1 MPDPHENPKHIRNWW
16 LTPLVGGLGGYLAS
30 LIGWPLP
37 WIIGSL
43 LAVILF
49 RCFGPA
55 IREIPGGRQTGQW
68 LVSTSI
74 GLHFTY
80 EVFQQV
86 ITHLPLIIIGSLGTL
101 ALSLIGIVILRRGG
115 TDKATAFFASMP
127 GGATEMVN
135 MARGYDA
142 DSARIAAAHSLRLLM
157 VVLLIP
163 ALFTWSL
170 PAVQPPQPAE
180 VNWPWLLGLLFAG
193 AVLARVWRLLKQPSP
208 WMLGPIIVS
217 ATASVVFNLHLGLP
231 SWLGHVG
238 QWLIGCALGCHFSR
252 EFFRTAPAFMTRIFV
267 FSLLA
272 IAGAALLGLGLG
284 WISGVESVSLMLGLM
299 PGGITELSLTAEAL
313 HLSVAMVSALQI
325 LRLFLQLFLARP
337 VFNLWLRKGE
347 KA

>member
-1 MPDPHENPKHIRNWW
+1 MPEPHDNPKHIRNWW
-16 LTPLVGGLGGYLAS
+16 LTPIVGALGGYLAS

-43 LAVILF
+43 LAVILI

-55 IREIPGGRQTGQW
+55 IREVPGGRQTGQW

-74 GLHFTY
+74 GLHFTH

-86 ITHLPLIIIGSLGTL
+86 VNHLPLILIGSLGTL
-101 ALSLIGIVILRRGG
+101 GLSLIGIVILRRGG
-115 TDKATAFFASMP
+115 VDRATAFFASMP
-127 GGATEMVN
+127 GGASEMVSI
-135 MARGYDA
+135 ARTYDA
-142 DSARIAAAHSLRLLM
+142 DPARIAAAHSLRLLM

-170 PAVQPPQPAE
+170 PAVQPPPPAT
-180 VNWPWLLGLLFAG
+180 VDWPWLIGLLAAG
-193 AVLARVWRLLKQPSP
+193 AVLARVWRLLQQPSP
-208 WMLGPIIVS
+208 WMLGPIIVCV
-217 ATASVVFNLHLGLP
+217 TASVTFDLHLGLP
-231 SWLGHVG
+231 PWLGHVG
-238 QWLIGCALGCHFSR
+238 QWLLGCALGCHFNR

-272 IAGAALLGLGLG
+272 MASAVLLGLGLG
-284 WISGVESVSLMLGLM
+284 WVSGVEPVSLMLGLM

-325 LRLFLQLFLARP
+325 LRLFLLMFMAKP
-337 VFNLWLRKGE
+337 VFNLWVRKSKE
-347 KA
+347 P